1 MKLAALCAACLL
13 LACGL
18 LPFSGTE
25 FGPPMLAASTWIGV
39 LALLPRLR
47 PRRPP
52 PGTPACPPNPTIQVR
67 VLIYR
72 NDGSPIVQ
80 WCDLLP
86 PPAPP

>member
-1 MKLAALCAACLL
+1 MKSAALCAGSLL

-18 LPFSGTE
+18 LPFAGTE
-25 FGPPMLAASTWIGV
+25 FGPPMLAASIWLGV

-47 PRRPP
+47 PRCPP
-52 PGTPACPPNPTIQVR
+52 PGTRARPPNPTIR

-72 NDGSPIVQ
+72 DDGTTLVK

-86 PPAPP
+86 PAPP